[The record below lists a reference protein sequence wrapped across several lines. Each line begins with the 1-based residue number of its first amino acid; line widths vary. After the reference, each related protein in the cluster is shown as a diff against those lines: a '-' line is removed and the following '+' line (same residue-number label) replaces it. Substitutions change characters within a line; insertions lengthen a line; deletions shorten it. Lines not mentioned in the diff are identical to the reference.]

1 MMEELE
7 ALKKKAYDL
16 AFSYEQQFGSCSQ
29 CVLAALKETIGSDKI
44 PDSVF
49 LAASGFGA
57 GIAGGGYTCGA
68 LAGGVMAMSCFAGR
82 SYDHFSDLEC
92 IRANMF
98 PMARELCD
106 RFEAEYGAQGG
117 TCTAVQTKLLGKSF
131 DLYRGYREGF
141 AQSGGHLT
149 ACPSAC
155 GKAAVWT
162 IEILHEHG
170 RI

>member
-1 MMEELE
+1 MMEDLEL
-7 ALKKKAYDL
+7 LKKKAYDL

-29 CVLAALKETIGSDKI
+29 CVLAALKETIGADKI

-68 LAGGVMAMSCFAGR
+68 LTGGVLAMSCFAGR
-82 SYDHFSDLEC
+82 SYDNFADLTC
-92 IRANMF
+92 IRENLF

-106 RFEAEYGAQGG
+106 RFEAEYGANGG
-117 TCTAVQTKLLGKSF
+117 TCAAVQTKLLGKSY
-131 DLYRGYREGF
+131 DLYRGDREGYL
-141 AQSGGHLT
+141 AGGGHTT

-155 GKAAVWT
+155 GKSAVWT
-162 IEILHEHG
+162 IEILRAHG

>member
-1 MMEELE
+1 MIWRFLM
-7 ALKKKAYDL
+7 
-16 AFSYEQQFGSCSQ
+16 SSS
-29 CVLAALKETIGSDKI
+29 LAAARSACWLRLRRQSEVIK
-44 PDSVF
+44 F
-49 LAASGFGA
+49 LTASFLQRPALA
-57 GIAGGGYTCGA
+57 GIAPGGYTSGA
-68 LAGGVMAMSCFAGR
+68 LAAGVMAISCFAGR

-131 DLYRGYREGF
+131 DLYRGDREGF

>member
-1 MMEELE
+1 
-7 ALKKKAYDL
+7 
-16 AFSYEQQFGSCSQ
+16 
-29 CVLAALKETIGSDKI
+29 
-44 PDSVF
+44 
-49 LAASGFGA
+49 
-57 GIAGGGYTCGA
+57 
-68 LAGGVMAMSCFAGR
+68 MAMSCFAGR

-106 RFEAEYGAQGG
+106 RFEAECGAQGG

-131 DLYRGYREGF
+131 DLYRGDREGF